1 MLSPA
6 LKKSKTFLIKK
17 MKKKALIVGVYGQ
30 DGSYLAELLIKKK
43 YFVYGIVN
51 KVKKKISNTNR
62 NLKIINISI
71 NNYAQVSNLIRKI
84 KPHEIYHLGSKSF
97 VNYDFDS
104 EFFNLNPSINGTN
117 FLLAAIKE
125 FSPKSKFYF
134 AASSEIFGNPK
145 KSPQN
150 ENTQFNP
157 RSAYG
162 ISKLAGYHLTKNYRE
177 AHGLFACS
185 GILYN
190 HESPRR
196 GDFFVT
202 KKIAKAVARIKK
214 GLDKKIYLGNINAK
228 RDWGYSKDYVKY
240 MWKSLQLKKPQDF
253 VLGTGKLHSVKDFL
267 KIAFK
272 RVGLNYQKYLVIDK
286 KYYRNENKINLV
298 ADNSVA
304 KKKLKFKPSKSFK
317 EMVHEMVDF
326 ELEKLNNN

>member
-1 MLSPA
+1 
-6 LKKSKTFLIKK
+6 

-71 NNYAQVSNLIRKI
+71 NNYAQISNLIRKI

-97 VNYDFDS
+97 INYDFDS

-117 FLLAAIKE
+117 FLLTAIKE

-177 AHGLFACS
+177 AHGLFVCS

-202 KKIAKAVARIKK
+202 KKIAKTAARIKK

-240 MWKSLQLKKPQDF
+240 MWKSLQLKKPEDF

-267 KIAFK
+267 KIAFE

-286 KYYRNENKINLV
+286 KYYRKENKINLV
-298 ADNSVA
+298 ADNSFV
-304 KKKLKFKPSKSFK
+304 KKKLKFKVSKSFK
-317 EMVHEMVDF
+317 EIVHEMVDF

>member
-1 MLSPA
+1 
-6 LKKSKTFLIKK
+6 
-17 MKKKALIVGVYGQ
+17 MKKRAIIVGVNGQ
-30 DGSYLAELLIKKK
+30 DGSYLAELLIKKQ

-51 KVKKKISNTNR
+51 KVKEKKSGDTSR

-71 NNYAQVSNLIRKI
+71 NNYTQISNLIKKI

-97 VNYDFDS
+97 INYDFDS

-117 FLLAAIKE
+117 FLLTAIKE

-202 KKIAKAVARIKK
+202 KKIAKAAVRIKK
-214 GLDKKIYLGNINAK
+214 GLDKKIYLGNIDAK

-240 MWKSLQLKKPQDF
+240 MWKSLQLNKPQDF

-267 KIAFK
+267 KIAFE
-272 RVGLNYQKYLVIDK
+272 RIGLNYQKYLVIDK
-286 KYYRNENKINLV
+286 KYYRKENKTNLV

-317 EMVHEMVDF
+317 EIVHEMVDF

>member
-1 MLSPA
+1 
-6 LKKSKTFLIKK
+6 

-51 KVKKKISNTNR
+51 KVKKKISSTNR

-71 NNYAQVSNLIRKI
+71 NNYAQISNLIRKI

-97 VNYDFDS
+97 INYDFDT

-117 FLLAAIKE
+117 FLLTAIKE
-125 FSPKSKFYF
+125 FSPNSKFYF

-202 KKIAKAVARIKK
+202 KKIAKTAARIKK

-240 MWKSLQLKKPQDF
+240 MWKSLQLKKPEDF

-267 KIAFK
+267 KIAFE

-286 KYYRNENKINLV
+286 KYYRKENKINLV

-304 KKKLKFKPSKSFK
+304 KKKLKFKVSKSFK
-317 EMVHEMVDF
+317 EIVHEMVDF

>member
-1 MLSPA
+1 
-6 LKKSKTFLIKK
+6 
-17 MKKKALIVGVYGQ
+17 MKKKAIIVGVYGQ

-51 KVKKKISNTNR
+51 KVKEKKIINANR
-62 NLKIINISI
+62 NLKTLNISI
-71 NNYAQVSNLIRKI
+71 NNYTQISNLIKKI

-97 VNYDFDS
+97 INYDFDS

-117 FLLAAIKE
+117 FLITAIKE

-202 KKIAKAVARIKK
+202 KKIAKAATRIKK

-286 KYYRNENKINLV
+286 KYYRKENKINLI

>member
-1 MLSPA
+1 
-6 LKKSKTFLIKK
+6 

-30 DGSYLAELLIKKK
+30 DGSYLAELLLKKQ

-51 KVKKKISNTNR
+51 KVKEKKFGNTNK

-71 NNYAQVSNLIRKI
+71 NNYTKISNLIKKI

-97 VNYDFDS
+97 INYNFDS

-117 FLLAAIKE
+117 FLLTAIKE

-177 AHGLFACS
+177 AHRLYACS

-202 KKIAKAVARIKK
+202 KKIAKAAARIKK
-214 GLDKKIYLGNINAK
+214 GLDNKIYLGNINAK

-240 MWKSLQLKKPQDF
+240 MWKSLQLNKPQDF
-253 VLGTGKLHSVKDFL
+253 VLGTGKLHRVKDFL
-267 KIAFK
+267 KIAFE

-286 KYYRNENKINLV
+286 KYYRKENKINLV
-298 ADNSVA
+298 ADNSFA
-304 KKKLKFKPSKSFK
+304 KNKLKFKPSKSFK

>member
-1 MLSPA
+1 
-6 LKKSKTFLIKK
+6 
-17 MKKKALIVGVYGQ
+17 MKKRAIIVGVYGQ

-43 YFVYGIVN
+43 YYVYGIVN
-51 KVKKKISNTNR
+51 KVKGKKITNANK
-62 NLKIINISI
+62 NLKTLNISI
-71 NNYAQVSNLIRKI
+71 NNYTQISNLIKKI

-97 VNYDFDS
+97 INYDFDS

-117 FLLAAIKE
+117 FLLTAIKE

-202 KKIAKAVARIKK
+202 KKIAKTAARIKK

-228 RDWGYSKDYVKY
+228 RDWGI
-240 MWKSLQLKKPQDF
+240 Q
-253 VLGTGKLHSVKDFL
+253 
-267 KIAFK
+267 KI
-272 RVGLNYQKYLVIDK
+272 
-286 KYYRNENKINLV
+286 
-298 ADNSVA
+298 
-304 KKKLKFKPSKSFK
+304 
-317 EMVHEMVDF
+317 M
-326 ELEKLNNN
+326 

>member
-1 MLSPA
+1 
-6 LKKSKTFLIKK
+6 

-51 KVKKKISNTNR
+51 KIKEKKFGNTNK

-71 NNYAQVSNLIRKI
+71 NNYKKISNLIRKI
-84 KPHEIYHLGSKSF
+84 KPNEIYHLGSKSLI
-97 VNYDFDS
+97 NYDFDS

-162 ISKLAGYHLTKNYRE
+162 ISKLAGYHLTK
-177 AHGLFACS
+177 
-185 GILYN
+185 
-190 HESPRR
+190 
-196 GDFFVT
+196 
-202 KKIAKAVARIKK
+202 K

-267 KIAFK
+267 KIAFE
-272 RVGLNYQKYLVIDK
+272 RVDLKYQKYLAIDK
-286 KYYRNENKINLV
+286 QFYRKESEISLI
-298 ADNSVA
+298 ADNSFA
-304 KKKLKFKPSKSFK
+304 KSKLKFKESKSFK
-317 EMVHEMVDF
+317 EIVHEMVDF
-326 ELEKLNNN
+326 ELEKLKINK

>member
-1 MLSPA
+1 
-6 LKKSKTFLIKK
+6 
-17 MKKKALIVGVYGQ
+17 MKKRAIIVGVYGQ

-43 YFVYGIVN
+43 YFVYGMVN
-51 KVKKKISNTNR
+51 KVKEKKIRNANR
-62 NLKIINISI
+62 NLKTLNISI
-71 NNYAQVSNLIRKI
+71 NNYTQISNLIKKI
-84 KPHEIYHLGSKSF
+84 KPHEIYHLGSQSF
-97 VNYDFDS
+97 INYDFDS

-117 FLLAAIKE
+117 FLLSAIKE

-202 KKIAKAVARIKK
+202 KKIAKAAARIKK

-253 VLGTGKLHSVKDFL
+253 VMGTGKLHSVKDFL
-267 KIAFK
+267 KIAFE

-286 KYYRNENKINLV
+286 KYYRKENKINLV
-298 ADNSVA
+298 ADNTFA
-304 KKKLKFKPSKSFK
+304 KKELKFKPSKSFK
-317 EMVHEMVDF
+317 EIVHEMVDF
-326 ELEKLNNN
+326 ELEKLNN

>member
-1 MLSPA
+1 
-6 LKKSKTFLIKK
+6 

-51 KVKKKISNTNR
+51 KIKEKKFGNTNK

-71 NNYAQVSNLIRKI
+71 NNYKKISNLIKKI

-97 VNYDFDS
+97 INYDFDS

-117 FLLAAIKE
+117 FLLTAIKE

-202 KKIAKAVARIKK
+202 KKIAKTAARIKK

-267 KIAFK
+267 KIAFE
-272 RVGLNYQKYLVIDK
+272 RVGLNYQKYLEIDK
-286 KYYRNENKINLV
+286 KYYRKENKINIV
-298 ADNSVA
+298 ADNSFA
-304 KKKLKFKPSKSFK
+304 KKKLKFKASKSFK

>member
-1 MLSPA
+1 
-6 LKKSKTFLIKK
+6 
-17 MKKKALIVGVYGQ
+17 MKKKAIIVGVYGQ

-51 KVKKKISNTNR
+51 KVKEKKIINANR
-62 NLKIINISI
+62 NLKTLNISI
-71 NNYAQVSNLIRKI
+71 NNYTQISNLIKKI

-97 VNYDFDS
+97 INYDFDS
-104 EFFNLNPSINGTN
+104 EFFNFNPSINGTN
-117 FLLAAIKE
+117 FLLTAIKE

-202 KKIAKAVARIKK
+202 KKIAKAATRIKK

-326 ELEKLNNN
+326 ELEKLNNS

>member
-1 MLSPA
+1 
-6 LKKSKTFLIKK
+6 
-17 MKKKALIVGVYGQ
+17 MKKIAIIVGVNGQ

-51 KVKKKISNTNR
+51 KVKEKKFGNTNR

-71 NNYAQVSNLIRKI
+71 NNYTQISNLIKKI

-97 VNYDFDS
+97 INYDFDS

-117 FLLAAIKE
+117 FLLTAIKE

-202 KKIAKAVARIKK
+202 KKIAKAAARIKK

-267 KIAFK
+267 KIAFE
-272 RVGLNYQKYLVIDK
+272 RVGLNYQKYLEIDK
-286 KYYRNENKINLV
+286 KYYRKENKINLV

>member
-1 MLSPA
+1 
-6 LKKSKTFLIKK
+6 
-17 MKKKALIVGVYGQ
+17 MKKKALIVGIYGQ

-71 NNYAQVSNLIRKI
+71 NNYAQISNLIRKI
-84 KPHEIYHLGSKSF
+84 KPHEIYHLGSKSLI
-97 VNYDFDS
+97 NYDFDS

-202 KKIAKAVARIKK
+202 KKIAKAAARIKK
-214 GLDKKIYLGNINAK
+214 GLDKKIYLGNIDAK

-240 MWKSLQLKKPQDF
+240 MWKSLQLKKPEDF

-267 KIAFK
+267 KIAFE

-286 KYYRNENKINLV
+286 KYYRKENKINLV

-304 KKKLKFKPSKSFK
+304 KKKLKFKVSKSFK

>member
-1 MLSPA
+1 
-6 LKKSKTFLIKK
+6 
-17 MKKKALIVGVYGQ
+17 MKKTALIIGAYGQ
-30 DGSYLAELLIKKK
+30 DGSYLTELLIKKK
-43 YFVYGIVN
+43 YFVYGIVKKLKKN
-51 KVKKKISNTNR
+51 KFKDIRK
-62 NLKIINISI
+62 NLKILNISI
-71 NNYAQVSNLIRKI
+71 NNYNQISNLIKKI
-84 KPHEIYHLGSKSF
+84 KPSEIYHLGSQSYI
-97 VNYDFDS
+97 NYDFDS
-104 EFFNLNPSINGTN
+104 EFFKLNPSINGTN
-117 FLLAAIKE
+117 FLLTAIKE
-125 FSPKSKFYF
+125 YSPKTKFYF

-202 KKIAKAVARIKK
+202 KKIAKAAARIKK
-214 GLDKKIYLGNINAK
+214 GYDKKIYLGNIDAK

-253 VLGTGKLHSVKDFL
+253 VLGTGKLHKVKDFL
-267 KIAFK
+267 KIAFE
-272 RVGLNYQKYLVIDK
+272 RVNLNYEKHLVIDK
-286 KYYRNENKINLV
+286 KYYRKENKINLV

-304 KKKLKFKPSKSFK
+304 KKKLNFKPSKSFK
-317 EMVHEMVDF
+317 EIVHEMVEF
-326 ELEKLNNN
+326 ELQKLTINK

>member
-1 MLSPA
+1 
-6 LKKSKTFLIKK
+6 

-51 KVKKKISNTNR
+51 KIKEKKFGNTNK

-71 NNYAQVSNLIRKI
+71 NNYKKISNLIKKI

-97 VNYDFDS
+97 INYD
-104 EFFNLNPSINGTN
+104 
-117 FLLAAIKE
+117 
-125 FSPKSKFYF
+125 F

-267 KIAFK
+267 KIAFE
-272 RVGLNYQKYLVIDK
+272 RVDLKYQKYLVIDK
-286 KYYRNENKINLV
+286 RYYRKENKINLV
-298 ADNSVA
+298 ADNSFA

>member
-1 MLSPA
+1 
-6 LKKSKTFLIKK
+6 
-17 MKKKALIVGVYGQ
+17 MKKVAIIVGVNGQ
-30 DGSYLAELLIKKK
+30 DGSYLAELLIKKQ

-51 KVKKKISNTNR
+51 KVKEKKFGNTNR

-71 NNYAQVSNLIRKI
+71 NNYTQISNLIRKI

-97 VNYDFDS
+97 INYDFDS

-117 FLLAAIKE
+117 FLLTAIKE

-202 KKIAKAVARIKK
+202 KKIAKAAARIKK

-267 KIAFK
+267 KIAFE
-272 RVGLNYQKYLVIDK
+272 RVDLNYQKYLEIDK
-286 KYYRNENKINLV
+286 KYYRKENKINLV

-317 EMVHEMVDF
+317 IMVHEMVDF

>member
-1 MLSPA
+1 
-6 LKKSKTFLIKK
+6 
-17 MKKKALIVGVYGQ
+17 MKKRAIIVGVNGQ
-30 DGSYLAELLIKKK
+30 DGSYLAELLIKKQ

-51 KVKKKISNTNR
+51 KVKEKKSGDTSR

-71 NNYAQVSNLIRKI
+71 NNYTQISNLIKKI

-97 VNYDFDS
+97 INYDFDS

-202 KKIAKAVARIKK
+202 KKIAKAAVRIKK

-240 MWKSLQLKKPQDF
+240 MWKSLQLNKPQDF

-267 KIAFK
+267 KIAFE
-272 RVGLNYQKYLVIDK
+272 RIGLNYQKYLVIDK
-286 KYYRNENKINLV
+286 KYYRKENKTNLV

-317 EMVHEMVDF
+317 EIVHEMVDF

>member
-1 MLSPA
+1 
-6 LKKSKTFLIKK
+6 
-17 MKKKALIVGVYGQ
+17 MKNKIALITGITGQ
-30 DGSYLAELLIKKK
+30 DGSYLAELLLEKGYVVHGIKRRSSSLNTQRIDHIFDNRDKLG
-43 YFVYGIVN
+43 YDFNLHYGDLTDSLSLLNIV
-51 KVKKKISNTNR
+51 T
-62 NLKIINISI
+62 
-71 NNYAQVSNLIRKI
+71 KI
-84 KPHEIYHLGSKSF
+84 KPDEIYHLGAQSYVAYSF
-97 VNYDFDS
+97 ED
-104 EFFNLNPSINGTN
+104 EFSTLNTNINGTH
-117 FLLAAIKE
+117 FILSAIRD
-125 FSPKSKFYF
+125 FSPKTKFYF

-202 KKIAKAVARIKK
+202 KKIAKAAARIKK

-267 KIAFK
+267 KIAFE

>member
-1 MLSPA
+1 
-6 LKKSKTFLIKK
+6 
-17 MKKKALIVGVYGQ
+17 MKKKALIIGIYGQ

-51 KVKKKISNTNR
+51 KVKRKEFSNTTK
-62 NLKIINISI
+62 NLKILNISI
-71 NNYAQVSNLIRKI
+71 NSYTQISNLIRKI
-84 KPHEIYHLGSKSF
+84 KPHEIYHFGSQSLI
-97 VNYDFDS
+97 NYDFDS

-125 FSPKSKFYF
+125 FSPNSKFYF

-196 GDFFVT
+196 GNFFVT
-202 KKIAKAVARIKK
+202 KKIAKAAARIKK

-240 MWKSLQLKKPQDF
+240 MWKSLQLKKPRDF
-253 VLGTGKLHSVKDFL
+253 VLGTGKLHSVKEFL
-267 KIAFK
+267 KIAFE

-286 KYYRNENKINLV
+286 KYYRKENKINLV
-298 ADNSVA
+298 ADNSFV
-304 KKKLKFKPSKSFK
+304 KKKLKFKVSKSFK
-317 EMVHEMVDF
+317 EIVHEMVDF

>member
-1 MLSPA
+1 
-6 LKKSKTFLIKK
+6 
-17 MKKKALIVGVYGQ
+17 MKKRAIIVGVYGQ

-51 KVKKKISNTNR
+51 KVKEKKIKDANR
-62 NLKIINISI
+62 NLKTLNISI
-71 NNYAQVSNLIRKI
+71 NNYTQISNLIKKI
-84 KPHEIYHLGSKSF
+84 KPQEIYHLGSKSF
-97 VNYDFDS
+97 INYDFDS

-117 FLLAAIKE
+117 FLLTAIKE

-145 KSPQN
+145 KLPQN

-177 AHGLFACS
+177 AHGLFAFS

-202 KKIAKAVARIKK
+202 KKIAKAAARIKK

-240 MWKSLQLKKPQDF
+240 MWKSLQLNKPQDF
-253 VLGTGKLHSVKDFL
+253 VLGTGKLRSVKDFL
-267 KIAFK
+267 KIAFE
-272 RVGLNYQKYLVIDK
+272 RVGLNYQKYLEIDK
-286 KYYRNENKINLV
+286 KYYRKENKINLV

-317 EMVHEMVDF
+317 EIVHEMVDF

>member
-1 MLSPA
+1 
-6 LKKSKTFLIKK
+6 

-43 YFVYGIVN
+43 YFVYGIAN
-51 KVKKKISNTNR
+51 KIKEKKFNSIKR
-62 NLKIINISI
+62 NLKILNISI
-71 NNYAQVSNLIRKI
+71 NNFNKISNLIKKI

-97 VNYDFDS
+97 INYDFDS

-117 FLLAAIKE
+117 FLLTAIKE

-196 GDFFVT
+196 GDFFVS
-202 KKIAKAVARIKK
+202 KKIAKAAARIKK

-240 MWKSLQLKKPQDF
+240 MWKSLQLNKPQDF

-267 KIAFK
+267 KVAFE
-272 RVGLNYQKYLVIDK
+272 RVDLNYQKYLVIDK
-286 KYYRNENKINLV
+286 RYYRKENKINLV

-304 KKKLKFKPSKSFK
+304 KKKLKFKPSKTFK
-317 EMVHEMVDF
+317 EMVYEMVDF
-326 ELEKLNNN
+326 ELEKLSKN

>member
-1 MLSPA
+1 M
-6 LKKSKTFLIKK
+6 
-17 MKKKALIVGVYGQ
+17 
-30 DGSYLAELLIKKK
+30 
-43 YFVYGIVN
+43 
-51 KVKKKISNTNR
+51 
-62 NLKIINISI
+62 NISI
-71 NNYAQVSNLIRKI
+71 NNYTKISKLIKKI

-97 VNYDFDS
+97 INYDFDS

-117 FLLAAIKE
+117 FLLTAVKE

-145 KSPQN
+145 KAPQN

-202 KKIAKAVARIKK
+202 KKIAKTAARIKK

-228 RDWGYSKDYVKY
+228 RDWGYSEDYVKY

-267 KIAFK
+267 KIAFE

-286 KYYRNENKINLV
+286 KYYRKENKVNLV
-298 ADNSVA
+298 ADNSFA

-317 EMVHEMVDF
+317 EIVHEMVDF
-326 ELEKLNNN
+326 ELEKFNN

>member
-1 MLSPA
+1 
-6 LKKSKTFLIKK
+6 

-30 DGSYLAELLIKKK
+30 DGSYLAELLINKK

-51 KVKKKISNTNR
+51 KVKKKISSTNR

-71 NNYAQVSNLIRKI
+71 NNYAQISNLIRKI

-97 VNYDFDS
+97 INYDFDT

-117 FLLAAIKE
+117 FLLTAIKE

-202 KKIAKAVARIKK
+202 KKIAKAAARIKK

-240 MWKSLQLKKPQDF
+240 MWKSLQLKKPEDF

-267 KIAFK
+267 KIAFE

-286 KYYRNENKINLV
+286 KYYRKENKINLV
-298 ADNSVA
+298 ADNSFV
-304 KKKLKFKPSKSFK
+304 KKKLKFKVSKSFK
-317 EMVHEMVDF
+317 EIVHEMVDF

>member
-1 MLSPA
+1 
-6 LKKSKTFLIKK
+6 
-17 MKKKALIVGVYGQ
+17 MKKKALIIGVYGQ

-43 YFVYGIVN
+43 YFVYGVVN
-51 KVKKKISNTNR
+51 KVKERKFKNDKK
-62 NLKIINISI
+62 NLKILKISI
-71 NNYAQVSNLIRKI
+71 NNYTQISNLIKKI
-84 KPHEIYHLGSKSF
+84 KPQEIYHLGSKSF
-97 VNYDFDS
+97 INYDFDT

-117 FLLAAIKE
+117 FLLTAVKE
-125 FSPKSKFYF
+125 FSPKSRFYF

-190 HESPRR
+190 HESHRR
-196 GDFFVT
+196 GDFYVT
-202 KKIAKAVARIKK
+202 KKIAKATARIKK

-253 VLGTGKLHSVKDFL
+253 ILGTGKLHSVRDFL
-267 KIAFK
+267 RIAFE
-272 RVGLNYQKYLVIDK
+272 RVGLDYKKYLIIDK
-286 KYYRNENKINLV
+286 KYYRKENKIDLV

-304 KKKLKFKPSKSFK
+304 KKKLKFKISKSFN
-317 EMVHEMVDF
+317 EIVNEMVDF

>member
-1 MLSPA
+1 
-6 LKKSKTFLIKK
+6 

-51 KVKKKISNTNR
+51 KVKKKISSTNR

-71 NNYAQVSNLIRKI
+71 NNYAQISNLIRKI

-97 VNYDFDS
+97 INYDFDT

-117 FLLAAIKE
+117 FLLTAIKE
-125 FSPKSKFYF
+125 FSPNSKFYF

-202 KKIAKAVARIKK
+202 KKIAKTAARIKK

-240 MWKSLQLKKPQDF
+240 MWKSLQLKKPEDF

-267 KIAFK
+267 KIAFE

-286 KYYRNENKINLV
+286 KYYRKENKINLV
-298 ADNSVA
+298 ADNSFV
-304 KKKLKFKPSKSFK
+304 KKKLKFKVSKSFK
-317 EMVHEMVDF
+317 EIVHEMVDF

>member
-1 MLSPA
+1 
-6 LKKSKTFLIKK
+6 
-17 MKKKALIVGVYGQ
+17 MKKKALIVGAHGQ
-30 DGSYLAELLIKKK
+30 DGSYLTELLIKKK

-51 KVKKKISNTNR
+51 KVKEKKSRSTVK
-62 NLKIINISI
+62 NLKILNISI
-71 NNYAQVSNLIRKI
+71 NNYAKISKLIKKI
-84 KPHEIYHLGSKSF
+84 KPHEIYHLGSKSYI
-97 VNYDFDS
+97 NYDFDT

-117 FLLAAIKE
+117 FLLTAVKE

-145 KSPQN
+145 KAPQN

-202 KKIAKAVARIKK
+202 KKIVKAAARIKK

-228 RDWGYSKDYVKY
+228 RDWGYSGDYVKY
-240 MWKSLQLKKPQDF
+240 MWKSLQLNKPQDF

-267 KIAFK
+267 KIAFE
-272 RVGLNYQKYLVIDK
+272 RVGLNYQKYLAIDK
-286 KYYRNENKINLV
+286 KYYRKENKINLV
-298 ADNSVA
+298 ADNSIA

-317 EMVHEMVDF
+317 EIVHEMVDF
-326 ELEKLNNN
+326 ELEKLNN

>member
-1 MLSPA
+1 
-6 LKKSKTFLIKK
+6 
-17 MKKKALIVGVYGQ
+17 MKKIAIIVGVNGQ
-30 DGSYLAELLIKKK
+30 DGSYLAELLIKKQ

-51 KVKKKISNTNR
+51 KVKEKKFGNTNK

-71 NNYAQVSNLIRKI
+71 NNYKKISNLIKKI

-97 VNYDFDS
+97 INYDFDS

-117 FLLAAIKE
+117 FLLTAIKE

-202 KKIAKAVARIKK
+202 KKIAKAAARIKK
-214 GLDKKIYLGNINAK
+214 DWIKKFI
-228 RDWGYSKDYVKY
+228 
-240 MWKSLQLKKPQDF
+240 
-253 VLGTGKLHSVKDFL
+253 
-267 KIAFK
+267 
-272 RVGLNYQKYLVIDK
+272 
-286 KYYRNENKINLV
+286 
-298 ADNSVA
+298 
-304 KKKLKFKPSKSFK
+304 
-317 EMVHEMVDF
+317 
-326 ELEKLNNN
+326 

>member
-1 MLSPA
+1 
-6 LKKSKTFLIKK
+6 
-17 MKKKALIVGVYGQ
+17 MKKIAIIVGVNGQ
-30 DGSYLAELLIKKK
+30 DGSYLAELLIKKQ

-51 KVKKKISNTNR
+51 KVKEKKFGNTNR
-62 NLKIINISI
+62 NLKILNTSI
-71 NNYAQVSNLIRKI
+71 NNYTQISNLIRKT
-84 KPHEIYHLGSKSF
+84 KPHEIYHLGSNSF
-97 VNYDFDS
+97 INYDFDS

-117 FLLAAIKE
+117 FLLSAIRE
-125 FSPKSKFYF
+125 YSPKTKFYF
-134 AASSEIFGNPK
+134 AASSEIFGNPR

-202 KKIAKAVARIKK
+202 KKIAKSAARIKK
-214 GLDKKIYLGNINAK
+214 GLDKKIYLGNIDAK

-253 VLGTGKLHSVKDFL
+253 VLGTGKLNSVKDFL
-267 KIAFK
+267 KIAFE
-272 RVGLNYQKYLVIDK
+272 RVGLNYQKYLEIDK
-286 KYYRNENKINLV
+286 KYYRKENKINLV

>member
-1 MLSPA
+1 
-6 LKKSKTFLIKK
+6 
-17 MKKKALIVGVYGQ
+17 MKKKAIIVGVYGQ

-51 KVKKKISNTNR
+51 KVKEKKIINANR
-62 NLKIINISI
+62 NLKTLNISI
-71 NNYAQVSNLIRKI
+71 NNYTQISNLIKKI

-97 VNYDFDS
+97 INYDFDS
-104 EFFNLNPSINGTN
+104 EFFNFNPSINGTN
-117 FLLAAIKE
+117 FLLTAIKE

-202 KKIAKAVARIKK
+202 KKIAKAATRIKK

-286 KYYRNENKINLV
+286 KYYRKENKINLI

-326 ELEKLNNN
+326 ELEKLNNS

>member
-1 MLSPA
+1 
-6 LKKSKTFLIKK
+6 
-17 MKKKALIVGVYGQ
+17 MKKKALIVGAYGQ
-30 DGSYLAELLIKKK
+30 DGSYLSELLIKKK

-51 KVKKKISNTNR
+51 KVKEKKRSTVK
-62 NLKIINISI
+62 NLKILNISI
-71 NNYAQVSNLIRKI
+71 NNYTKISKLIKKI

-97 VNYDFDS
+97 INYDFDS

-117 FLLAAIKE
+117 FLLTAVKE

-145 KSPQN
+145 KAPQN

-202 KKIAKAVARIKK
+202 KKIAKAAARIKK
-214 GLDKKIYLGNINAK
+214 GLDKKIYLGNIYAK
-228 RDWGYSKDYVKY
+228 RDWGYSGDYVKY

-267 KIAFK
+267 KIAFD

-286 KYYRNENKINLV
+286 KYYRKENKINLV
-298 ADNSVA
+298 ADNSIA
-304 KKKLKFKPSKSFK
+304 KKKLNFKPSKTFQ

-326 ELEKLNNN
+326 ELQKLTINK

>member
-1 MLSPA
+1 M
-6 LKKSKTFLIKK
+6 
-17 MKKKALIVGVYGQ
+17 KKALITGITGQ

-51 KVKKKISNTNR
+51 KIKEKKFGNTNK

-71 NNYAQVSNLIRKI
+71 NNYTQISNLIRKI

-97 VNYDFDS
+97 INYDFDS

-117 FLLAAIKE
+117 FLLTAIKE

-177 AHGLFACS
+177 AHGLFVCS

-202 KKIAKAVARIKK
+202 KKIAKAAARIKK
-214 GLDKKIYLGNINAK
+214 GLDKKIYLGNIDAK

-267 KIAFK
+267 KIAFE

-286 KYYRNENKINLV
+286 KYYRKENKINLV

-326 ELEKLNNN
+326 ELEK

>member
-1 MLSPA
+1 
-6 LKKSKTFLIKK
+6 
-17 MKKKALIVGVYGQ
+17 MKKKALIVGAYGQ
-30 DGSYLAELLIKKK
+30 DGSYLTELLIKKK

-51 KVKKKISNTNR
+51 KVKEKKSRISVK
-62 NLKIINISI
+62 NLKILNISI
-71 NNYAQVSNLIRKI
+71 NNYTKISKLIKKI
-84 KPHEIYHLGSKSF
+84 KPHEIYHLGSRSF
-97 VNYDFDS
+97 INYDFDS

-117 FLLAAIKE
+117 FLLTAVKE

-145 KSPQN
+145 KAPQN

-202 KKIAKAVARIKK
+202 KKIAKAAARIKK
-214 GLDKKIYLGNINAK
+214 GLDKKIYLGNVNAK

-253 VLGTGKLHSVKDFL
+253 VLGTGKLNSVKDFL
-267 KIAFK
+267 KIAFE
-272 RVGLNYQKYLVIDK
+272 RVDLNYQKYLEIDK
-286 KYYRNENKINLV
+286 KYYRKENKINIV
-298 ADNSVA
+298 ADNSFA
-304 KKKLKFKPSKSFK
+304 KKKLNFKPSKTF
-317 EMVHEMVDF
+317 EEIVHEMVDF